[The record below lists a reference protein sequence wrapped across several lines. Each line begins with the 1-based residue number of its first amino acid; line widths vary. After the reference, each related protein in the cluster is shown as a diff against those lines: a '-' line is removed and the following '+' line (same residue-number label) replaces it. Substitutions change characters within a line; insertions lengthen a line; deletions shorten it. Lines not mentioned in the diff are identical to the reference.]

1 MGCEPS
7 GGSLESLVDERA
19 RANGL
24 LGHGADRAL
33 ARSAERAVDDHLAQ
47 GALEDRELLI
57 IELRDE

>member
-7 GGSLESLVDERA
+7 GASLESLVDERA

-33 ARSAERAVDDHLAQ
+33 LAQPNEQSMITLPKARSSVLM
-47 GALEDRELLI
+47 
-57 IELRDE
+57 